1 MRTLFAK
8 KGEIQ
13 KKWYLVDANDVVLG
27 RLAVTVADRLLG
39 KHKPIYTPNVDTG
52 DFVVV
57 INAEKVKLTG
67 RKLDSKVYY
76 RHSGYPGGIKSQTA
90 RERLSKYPEKV
101 ITAAV
106 WGMLPKG
113 RLGRAMIKKL
123 KVYKGDEHPHQA
135 QKPEVLAVR
144 RKAISI

>member
-13 KKWYLVDANDVVLG
+13 KKWYLIDAEGMVLG

-39 KHKPIYTPNVDTG
+39 KKKPTYTPNVDTG

-57 INAEKVKLTG
+57 INAGKVKLTG
-67 RKLDSKVYY
+67 KKLDNKHYF
-76 RHSGYPGGIKSQTA
+76 RHSGYPGGIKSETA
-90 RERLSKYPEKV
+90 RERLTQFPEKV

-113 RLGRAMIKKL
+113 RLGRAMLKKL
-123 KVYKGDEHPHQA
+123 KVYRGDEHPHQA
-135 QKPEVLAVR
+135 QKPEVLTVGR
-144 RKAISI
+144 TG